1 MENSFP
7 KKKRKKKK
15 KKEKEN
21 QKERARER
29 ARERERERERAL
41 DVCMSKTYE
50 EEQVTNLS
58 TARSFP
64 VRLVVNRN

>member
-7 KKKRKKKK
+7 AK

-29 ARERERERERAL
+29 ARERESARRMYVEDLRRRA
-41 DVCMSKTYE
+41 SH
-50 EEQVTNLS
+50 
-58 TARSFP
+58 
-64 VRLVVNRN
+64 

>member
-7 KKKRKKKK
+7 IW
-15 KKEKEN
+15 KKEKR
-21 QKERARER
+21 KP
-29 ARERERERERAL
+29 ERESERESERERAL